1 VNPLHA
7 TLGQM
12 LASTRSTNHGPMS
25 WQALKLSSEIPEDEA
40 MDMQG
45 WPDSFM

>member
-1 VNPLHA
+1 
-7 TLGQM
+7 M